1 MQITRNNMATGL
13 VLQTWFDIAIQ
24 YTGDATNAF
33 AIASNNNSAIT
44 DTPLAG
50 APIAIPTDVVISNKE
65 VKYLDSKK
73 MIPATGITID
83 GLEEISPTL
92 GIGTMAI
99 GTTFIVG

>member
-1 MQITRNNMATGL
+1 MQIIRNNMAIGL

-33 AIASNNNSAIT
+33 VIAANNNSAIT
-44 DTPLAG
+44 DTPVAG
-50 APIAIPTDVVISNKE
+50 ATILIPADVVINNKE
-65 VKYLDSKK
+65 VKYLDSKE
-73 MIPATGITID
+73 MIPATGITKD